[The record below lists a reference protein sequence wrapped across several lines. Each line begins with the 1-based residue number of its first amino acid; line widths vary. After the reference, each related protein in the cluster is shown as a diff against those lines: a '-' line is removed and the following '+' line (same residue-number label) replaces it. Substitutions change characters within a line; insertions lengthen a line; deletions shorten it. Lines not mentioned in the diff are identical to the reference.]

1 MVSERGHDTLE
12 KQKLDAEEA
21 VSLGPCIN
29 YTESIQSPE
38 PNLVKVGLC
47 DLISFYQALPHL
59 LKVQVPQHHH
69 TGDQAS
75 SIQALGANFLQ
86 TIAVSSLCQGQ
97 GWGGTQSH
105 PGECTEKMQLIGS
118 L

>member
-1 MVSERGHDTLE
+1 MHWKNRNWKWLG
-12 KQKLDAEEA
+12 AEEV
-21 VSLGPCIN
+21 VSVGSCIN

-38 PNLVKVGLC
+38 LNLVKVGLC
-47 DLISFYQALPHL
+47 DLISFYRALPHP

-86 TIAVSSLCQGQ
+86 TIAVSFSIGAGL
-97 GWGGTQSH
+97 GWDTKSSRWVH
-105 PGECTEKMQLIGS
+105 
-118 L
+118 